1 MPRQVAPP
9 PSGEFQ
15 VTLTKPF
22 SGKSLLVETA
32 SSNTH
37 KRIGTPTQQVEVI
50 GDHNGSAS
58 IRRTQTS
65 NNGTSDETKGNVPA

>member
-22 SGKSLLVETA
+22 SGKTFVIQISTA
-32 SSNTH
+32 KLTMA
-37 KRIGTPTQQVEVI
+37 GTPTQQIEVI
-50 GDHNGSAS
+50 GDHHGSAS
-58 IRRTQTS
+58 IRRTNTS
-65 NNGTSDETKGNVPA
+65 NNGTSDEQKGDVPA